1 MDFCNLNHIYAKIK
15 GDKIMIHILVV
26 EDDEKLNQIICA
38 YLSKN
43 NYLAKGCKDPLEAY
57 DLLYAESFDLI
68 ISDIMMPKVNGFAFA
83 KEIRQKNPVI
93 PILFTTALDDLPSK
107 QKGFSAGIDDYM
119 VKPIDMDEL
128 VLRVGALLRRAHIKN
143 ENRLEIGDLV
153 LVRDEMSAY
162 VGGKEISILPREFN
176 ILYKLLSHP
185 KKIFTRSELIDE
197 YWGMTNDTG
206 LRTVDVYITKLRKQF
221 ACCKSFEIITVHGFG
236 YKAVLK

>member
-1 MDFCNLNHIYAKIK
+1 
-15 GDKIMIHILVV
+15 MIHILVV
-26 EDDEKLNQIICA
+26 EDDEKLNQIICS
-38 YLSKN
+38 YLAKN
-43 NYLAKGCKDPLEAY
+43 NYLAKGCIDPVEAY
-57 DLLYAESFDLI
+57 DLLYTGPYDLI
-68 ISDIMMPKVNGFAFA
+68 ISDIMMPGINGFDFA

-93 PILFTTALDDLPSK
+93 PILFITALDDFASK
-107 QKGFSAGIDDYM
+107 QKGFYAGIDDYM

-162 VGGKEISILPREFN
+162 VNGEEIPILPREFH

-206 LRTVDVYITKLRKQF
+206 LRTVDVYITKLRKAF
-221 ACCKSFEIITVHGFG
+221 AHCKSFEIVTVHGFG